1 MAEII
6 IKWSWREAFSK
17 FGFQDGDGWNGTDI
31 VAEYMEKTFD
41 VVTERDSWGC
51 HNYLILDVLCKN
63 GVSQIPNS
71 VTVGYDE
78 PDKWMHPSWVAN
90 LDAHFDNWKE
100 ELND

>member
-17 FGFQDGDGWNGTDI
+17 FGFQDGDGWSSTDI
-31 VAEYMEKTFD
+31 VAEYMEKTFN
-41 VVTERDSWGC
+41 VITQCDSWGC

-63 GVSQIPNS
+63 GVGECKITLLLGTTNQIM
-71 VTVGYDE
+71 
-78 PDKWMHPSWVAN
+78 MHPSWVAN
-90 LDAHFDNWKE
+90 LDAYFDNWKE